1 MRSGKFSWLLVFCL
15 AVGIGNSGIAQEFD
29 SDRWL
34 VYEVGPAVILPNLGV
49 SSLYDTDV
57 LLGTTPSEQSDF
69 IIATRPELKMQL
81 GAEDMDYLTV
91 QYAPNYLKYFDTDF
105 LTRID
110 HYFGLNLN
118 IERPKTTITGAS
130 TGSKLGGFIGQFQ
143 NFAATPTDRITH
155 RHKYRI
161 LQNISGKTSGSL
173 AFSYAVQDYEDDSPL
188 IDIDDWRVTTGGVYD
203 YSEKMDLLAEVFYGQ
218 SSTGA
223 NSATVNAGPS
233 ASRMG
238 FFLGSEAE
246 FTPKLQG
253 DVRVGFQDFSVDNSS
268 VSNSSIVVES
278 SLSYELSAMS
288 QIGLNLSRSAQQN
301 IQAAATIMQFTDVG
315 LNYSQML
322 DAAGRWGLNSS
333 FRYRFTTFDGATFAS
348 REDNYFTIAAGINY
362 IAKDWFRAGLS
373 YSYTDLSTS
382 FGGLDYGVHRVG
394 LDFVIGY

>member
-1 MRSGKFSWLLVFCL
+1 MRCGKFSWLLVFCL
-15 AVGIGNSGIAQEFD
+15 AVGIGNSGLAQEFD

-143 NFAATPTDRITH
+143 NFATAPTDRIIH
-155 RHKYRI
+155 RHNYRI

-173 AFSYAVQDYEDDSPL
+173 AFSYAVQDYEEGSPL
-188 IDIDDWRVTTGGVYD
+188 LDINDWRVTTGAVYD
-203 YSEKMDLLAEVFYGQ
+203 YTEKMDLLAEVFYGQ
-218 SSTGA
+218 STADSNLPGG
-223 NSATVNAGPS
+223 NAGPP
-233 ASRMG
+233 ASRIG

-246 FTPKLQG
+246 FTPKLTG
-253 DVRVGFQDFSVDNSS
+253 DVRLGFQDISFDNSTVTDS
-268 VSNSSIVVES
+268 VISIQS
-278 SLSYELSAMS
+278 SLQYQLSAMS
-288 QIGLNLSRSAQQN
+288 QIGLTLNRGAQQN
-301 IQAAATIMQFTDVG
+301 IQQIATIMQFTDIG
-315 LNYSQML
+315 LNYVRML
-322 DAAGRWGLNSS
+322 DVAGRWRFDSS
-333 FRYRFTTFDGATFAS
+333 ARYRFTTFDGATFAS

>member
-15 AVGIGNSGIAQEFD
+15 AVGIGNSGLAQEFD

-143 NFAATPTDRITH
+143 NFATAPTDRIIH
-155 RHKYRI
+155 RHNYRI

-173 AFSYAVQDYEDDSPL
+173 AFSYAVQDYEEGSPL
-188 IDIDDWRVTTGGVYD
+188 LDINDWRVTTGAVYD
-203 YSEKMDLLAEVFYGQ
+203 YTEKMDLLAEVFYGQ
-218 SSTGA
+218 STADSNLPGRERWPA
-223 NSATVNAGPS
+223 CIKNWI
-233 ASRMG
+233 
-238 FFLGSEAE
+238 
-246 FTPKLQG
+246 
-253 DVRVGFQDFSVDNSS
+253 FS
-268 VSNSSIVVES
+268 
-278 SLSYELSAMS
+278 
-288 QIGLNLSRSAQQN
+288 GL
-301 IQAAATIMQFTDVG
+301 
-315 LNYSQML
+315 
-322 DAAGRWGLNSS
+322 
-333 FRYRFTTFDGATFAS
+333 
-348 REDNYFTIAAGINY
+348 
-362 IAKDWFRAGLS
+362 
-373 YSYTDLSTS
+373 
-382 FGGLDYGVHRVG
+382 
-394 LDFVIGY
+394 